1 MSERSWWES
10 LPAAILA
17 AFVISG
23 GVLGS
28 AEHIPASASGQ
39 KIDGLAI
46 ALGLIGAWSLL
57 LRWVQPYLMVAVAGL
72 AMATYAFMNY
82 PGGPAY
88 LPGPLAVLTFGFVRP
103 RRELYYVA
111 GAYLAAMTLGTVL
124 AGDWDD
130 YSAFVGFIGWTGAAV
145 LVAEVLR
152 ARRERAAAH
161 RETQRR
167 QQQQTLVE
175 QQLGLARDLHDS
187 VAHALTAINVQAS
200 IAERMARR
208 DPEAA
213 VTAASAIR
221 ETSRSALI
229 DLTDIVRSLRA
240 TDDTPTAPDRGLADV
255 VGLVEQARGG
265 GLHIDVER
273 LGPDAAVG
281 PEAGTAAY
289 RLVQEA
295 LTNATRYAPGS
306 RVRVTIDQRDGL
318 VVSVRDDGGDPL
330 RAGEQVQGSGHGLL
344 GMRERVVASGGTLH
358 HGPTQPRGFEVVGRW
373 TNP

>member
-1 MSERSWWES
+1 M
-10 LPAAILA
+10 PAAVLA
-17 AFVISG
+17 TLFITV

-28 AEHIPASASGQ
+28 ADHIPAGEGGRE
-39 KIDGLAI
+39 IDSVAI
-46 ALGLIGAWSLL
+46 TLGLTAAWALL
-57 LRWVQPYLMVAVAGL
+57 LRWVQPYLMVAVSCL
-72 AMATYAFMNY
+72 AVATYAYLGY

-88 LPGPLAVLTFGFVRP
+88 LPGPLAVLTFGLVRP
-103 RRELYYVA
+103 RRELYAVA
-111 GAYLAAMTLGTVL
+111 AAYLLLMSGATVL

-130 YSAFVGFIGWTGAAV
+130 YSAFIGFLGWTGAAV
-145 LVAEVLR
+145 LVAELLR
-152 ARRERAAAH
+152 VRRERAAAH

-208 DPEAA
+208 DPDAA
-213 VTAASAIR
+213 VTAAAAIR
-221 ETSRSALI
+221 ETSRSSLL
-229 DLTDIVRSLRA
+229 DLTEIVKSLRA
-240 TDDTPTAPDRGLADV
+240 TDDTPTTPDRGLGDIDA
-255 VGLVEQARGG
+255 LVEQARGG
-265 GLHIDVER
+265 GLRVEVDR
-273 LGPDAAVG
+273 LGARTPVG

-306 RVRVTIDQRDGL
+306 RVRVGIDQREGL
-318 VVSVRDDGGDPL
+318 VVSVRDDGGDPQ
-330 RAGEQVQGSGHGLL
+330 RADEKVQGSGHGLL

-358 HGPTQPRGFEVVGRW
+358 HGPAQPQGFEVVGRW
-373 TNP
+373 TSP